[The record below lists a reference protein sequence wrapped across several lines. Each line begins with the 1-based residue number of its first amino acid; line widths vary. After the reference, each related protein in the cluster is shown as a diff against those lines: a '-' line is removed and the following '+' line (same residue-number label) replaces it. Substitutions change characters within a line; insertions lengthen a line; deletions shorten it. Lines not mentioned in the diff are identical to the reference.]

1 MGILYLSVELFF
13 DLIAC
18 ILGGILICHAG
29 DNYPKLYWGII
40 ALCIGM
46 VFMWENIGWLT
57 IITETPEYRFT
68 DLLNIEKMLK
78 WYVLA
83 SIVALFPTA
92 SLLPGYLTPF
102 KILSFLLPSIL
113 LTTIG
118 LCYLGFNGEMTS
130 LCTFSDIFANFRH
143 TDVMLRSILF
153 FSSIITPVFFC
164 FYPLFRRKLYRQIN
178 GMMYFFIGFICLFVF
193 IYCLFTLFI
202 NEFIFNLFG
211 ATSIMFAVFFSIQ
224 YMRKE
229 NPFSNRFEI
238 EEFTLRIENDSWNNL
253 SPLFRQIE
261 NHLLDTKEYTQ
272 YGYDLQSLS
281 KALQVKENQLSLA
294 IKSAGFSSF
303 REYLNDLRLRHFR
316 QLVEADSDKS
326 IKELIFSSGFNSRS
340 TFYRNFSDKYG
351 ISPTQFVDSCKNK

>member
-13 DLIAC
+13 DLVAC

-29 DNYPKLYWGII
+29 YNYPKLYWGII

-57 IITETPEYRFT
+57 IVTETPEYRFT

-130 LCTFSDIFANFRH
+130 LRTFSDIFANFRH

-153 FSSIITPVFFC
+153 FL
-164 FYPLFRRKLYRQIN
+164 PL
-178 GMMYFFIGFICLFVF
+178 
-193 IYCLFTLFI
+193 
-202 NEFIFNLFG
+202 
-211 ATSIMFAVFFSIQ
+211 
-224 YMRKE
+224 
-229 NPFSNRFEI
+229 
-238 EEFTLRIENDSWNNL
+238 
-253 SPLFRQIE
+253 
-261 NHLLDTKEYTQ
+261 
-272 YGYDLQSLS
+272 
-281 KALQVKENQLSLA
+281 
-294 IKSAGFSSF
+294 
-303 REYLNDLRLRHFR
+303 
-316 QLVEADSDKS
+316 
-326 IKELIFSSGFNSRS
+326 
-340 TFYRNFSDKYG
+340 
-351 ISPTQFVDSCKNK
+351 

>member
-1 MGILYLSVELFF
+1 MLVNTPILEAYFAKHNLSSFKFSTKVWERTMLVNTP
-13 DLIAC
+13 
-18 ILGGILICHAG
+18 ILEA
-29 DNYPKLYWGII
+29 Y
-40 ALCIGM
+40 
-46 VFMWENIGWLT
+46 
-57 IITETPEYRFT
+57 
-68 DLLNIEKMLK
+68 LK

-130 LCTFSDIFANFRH
+130 LRTFSDIFANFRH

-224 YMRKE
+224 Y
-229 NPFSNRFEI
+229 
-238 EEFTLRIENDSWNNL
+238 
-253 SPLFRQIE
+253 
-261 NHLLDTKEYTQ
+261 
-272 YGYDLQSLS
+272 
-281 KALQVKENQLSLA
+281 V
-294 IKSAGFSSF
+294 
-303 REYLNDLRLRHFR
+303 
-316 QLVEADSDKS
+316 
-326 IKELIFSSGFNSRS
+326 SSG
-340 TFYRNFSDKYG
+340 
-351 ISPTQFVDSCKNK
+351 